1 MSARRMMYDAR
12 SVWLYPVLSVA
23 FVNVTLSD
31 FVEIERRVVSFIQAC
46 QPADGGW
53 GRGYFLSFSPSPF
66 QVKRPFFQTPGCLSD
81 YNLLS
86 FDQPMHSIHVA
97 GNAARERLHIYDNN
111 ICHNKVVVIENSLS
125 KVGEHVAVVVRVPHW
140 VTVVLTNQY
149 MFWSLTRVNWCRKKE
164 PTQKCKN
171 ISLWQESNSDLTDD
185 RPARTP
191 LSH

>member
-1 MSARRMMYDAR
+1 
-12 SVWLYPVLSVA
+12 
-23 FVNVTLSD
+23 
-31 FVEIERRVVSFIQAC
+31 
-46 QPADGGW
+46 
-53 GRGYFLSFSPSPF
+53 
-66 QVKRPFFQTPGCLSD
+66 VKRPFFQTPGCLSD

-97 GNAARERLHIYDNN
+97 GNAARERLHICDNN

-125 KVGEHVAVVVRVPHW
+125 KVGEHVAIVVRVPHW

-171 ISLWQESNSDLTDD
+171 LTSYGNRTRTSAVRDQRSPTEPLGPIKCAGLGVYSL
-185 RPARTP
+185 TP
-191 LSH
+191 NQFNIFYRLYLIIIMS